1 MFILS
6 QFLKILIYI
15 KQILLLASGAKTRRK
30 HYDLFTIVQ
39 ASGIFWGLTNDVH
52 STEFGQNKRSPL
64 EDFPMQ
70 NDQSKSAIVLL
81 KISQFFDPKSL

>member
-1 MFILS
+1 M
-6 QFLKILIYI
+6 
-15 KQILLLASGAKTRRK
+15 ASRAKTRGK

-70 NDQSKSAIVLL
+70 NDQSKSVIVLL
-81 KISQFFDPKSL
+81 KISQFFDPKSPLAKE